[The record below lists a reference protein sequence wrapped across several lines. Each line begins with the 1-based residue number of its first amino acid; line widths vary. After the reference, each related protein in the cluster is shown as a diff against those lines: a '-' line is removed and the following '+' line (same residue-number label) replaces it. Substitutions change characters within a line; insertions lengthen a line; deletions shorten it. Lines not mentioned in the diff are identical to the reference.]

1 MVSIRKVTKDN
12 FHETAKLEV
21 HPHQKTFVA
30 ENWYSIIEASFEE
43 TYHSLVIYADNM
55 PVGYAMYGM
64 DTDDGEFWLVRFM
77 TGKEHQGK
85 GYGGDALEQ
94 IIEMVKNLPEQPARL
109 RLSYEPD
116 NIVAEKF
123 YAKYVLRKQVKL
135 STVRQW
141 RTCGL
146 NAKNGYRMGR
156 RRMLNGRF

>member
-1 MVSIRKVTKDN
+1 MVSIQKLTKDN

-94 IIEMVKNLPEQPARL
+94 IIEIVKNLPEKPARL

-116 NIVAEKF
+116 NTVAEKF
-123 YAKYVLRKQVKL
+123 YAKYGFKKTGEIIDGEAVLDLWFKR
-135 STVRQW
+135 
-141 RTCGL
+141 
-146 NAKNGYRMGR
+146 
-156 RRMLNGRF
+156 

>member
-94 IIEMVKNLPEQPARL
+94 IIETVKNLP
-109 RLSYEPD
+109 
-116 NIVAEKF
+116 IVAEKF
-123 YAKYVLRKQVKL
+123 YAKYGFEKTGEIIDGEAVADLWFKR
-135 STVRQW
+135 
-141 RTCGL
+141 
-146 NAKNGYRMGR
+146 
-156 RRMLNGRF
+156 